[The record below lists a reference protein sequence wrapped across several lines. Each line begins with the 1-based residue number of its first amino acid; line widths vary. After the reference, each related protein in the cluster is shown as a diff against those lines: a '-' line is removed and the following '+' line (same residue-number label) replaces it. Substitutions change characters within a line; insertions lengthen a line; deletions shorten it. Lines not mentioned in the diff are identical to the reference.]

1 LYRCSRTAAG
11 LSNWVA
17 TDIAEYQRKAI
28 EFAADLPALATLR
41 ASLRA
46 TPSATALFD
55 GASLAGDFEAA
66 RREIWRRSAP
76 AESQL
81 HSFDE
86 P

>member
-1 LYRCSRTAAG
+1 LCRCSRTAAG

-17 TDIAEYQRKAI
+17 NDIAEYQRKAI

-46 TPSATALFD
+46 TLPATALFD
-55 GASLAGDFEAA
+55 GARFAGDLEAA
-66 RREIWRRSAP
+66 LREIWRRSAP
-76 AESQL
+76 AAAGL
-81 HSFDE
+81 HLSNE